1 MADTKVPHRR
11 GEHVRQAV
19 LAAAYDEIVDRGAA
33 DATIAGVA
41 ARSGVHETTIYRR
54 WPTREQLFVDAL
66 LGRSASAIP
75 VPDTGS
81 TRLDLLEF
89 VTDVAEHLASPE
101 GRATLQMC
109 ATMGGAESAEHYRQ
123 AFWGRRAELV
133 RPVLQRGVERGD
145 LRADVDPRLVLEA
158 MVAPLHARIL
168 LTGEPVDAD
177 LARRLVDLVLTG
189 AGPRPRGTTPL
200 AEPGESTP
208 EQS

>member
-1 MADTKVPHRR
+1 M
-11 GEHVRQAV
+11 RQTV
-19 LAAAYDEIVDRGAA
+19 LAAAYDEIVHNGAT

-54 WPTREQLFVDAL
+54 WATREQLFVDAL

-81 TRLDLLEF
+81 TRQDLLEF
-89 VTDVAEHLASPE
+89 VTDVARHLASPE

-109 ATMGGAESAEHYRQ
+109 AALGGAESADQYRQ
-123 AFWGRRAELV
+123 TFWGRRAELV
-133 RPVLQRGVERGD
+133 QPVLQRGVERGD
-145 LRADVDPRLVLEA
+145 LRPDVDPRLMLEA

-177 LARRLVDLVLTG
+177 VAGQLVDLVLTG
-189 AGPRPRGTTPL
+189 A
-200 AEPGESTP
+200 ESLP
-208 EQS
+208 KP

>member
-1 MADTKVPHRR
+1 M
-11 GEHVRQAV
+11 RQTV
-19 LAAAYDEIVDRGAA
+19 LAAAYDEIVHNGAT

-54 WPTREQLFVDAL
+54 WATREQLFVDAL

-81 TRLDLLEF
+81 TRQDLLEF
-89 VTDVAEHLASPE
+89 VTDVARHLASPE

-109 ATMGGAESAEHYRQ
+109 AALGGAESADQYRQ
-123 AFWGRRAELV
+123 TFWGRRAELV
-133 RPVLQRGVERGD
+133 HPVLQRGVERGD
-145 LRADVDPRLVLEA
+145 LRPDVDPRLMLEA

-177 LARRLVDLVLTG
+177 VAGQLVDLVLTG
-189 AGPRPRGTTPL
+189 A
-200 AEPGESTP
+200 ESLP
-208 EQS
+208 KP